1 MIWLM
6 LAGAFVLPIVAVCV
20 GLLNFRG
27 ERLSWQTFKNR
38 RKAIDLVLAILFA
51 FSALGQFVLHQD
63 AVTAA
68 IFLAAGLPLYL
79 FGRKIGYMQAFFNDK
94 HNWTR
99 TDFGK

>member
-6 LAGAFVLPIVAVCV
+6 CIGAFVLPIIVVCV

-27 ERLSWQTFKNR
+27 ERFSWQEFKNK
-38 RKAIDLVLAILFA
+38 RKAIDLALTILFT
-51 FSALGQFVLHQD
+51 FLALGQFVLHQD
-63 AVTAA
+63 AVTGA

-79 FGRKIGYMQAFFNDK
+79 FGRKIGYMQAFFNDT

-99 TDFGK
+99 KKVP